1 MGLGAGLGVGR
12 GGGGRVGEVREVFL
26 GQPSSPDRGV
36 KGFGKREMSVNR
48 R

>member
-12 GGGGRVGEVREVFL
+12 GGGGEVIEVFL